1 VATYRVTVETWQ
13 GAFVTLADVRAV
25 SGFHAIAKAEKAAAA
40 RGLDAR
46 GFTAE
51 PCDDVAACDCCG
63 REFTAAG
70 FDCCEP
76 CREDLGAEAY

>member
-1 VATYRVTVETWQ
+1 MATYNVTVETWAGDFVRL
-13 GAFVTLADVRAV
+13 GAVRAV
-25 SGFHAIAKAEKAAAA
+25 SGFHAIAKAEPIAAA

-51 PCDDVAACDCCG
+51 PGDDVAACDCCG
-63 REFTAAG
+63 REFTRTG

-76 CREDLGAEAY
+76 CRADLGSEAY